1 MCTNI
6 STKKGYYCI
15 NCDTLIKMITWL
27 VNNTYISVG
36 KKIYQQIIGIPMV
49 IDCAPYLANL
59 YLFSYEFRF
68 MNNQLNTKNFDR
80 LYKFN
85 RSCRYLDDLLLINN
99 DNRKIQKF
107 YLSQ

>member
-1 MCTNI
+1 
-6 STKKGYYCI
+6 
-15 NCDTLIKMITWL
+15 MITWL

-36 KKIYQQIIGIPMV
+36 KKIYQQIIGIPMGT
-49 IDCAPYLANL
+49 DCAPYLANL

-99 DNRKIQKF
+99 DNTMEKF
-107 YLSQ
+107 KNSIYPNELAISSVNRINK